1 MIRVAI
7 ADDHKIVVD
16 GLVRMLQDEA
26 DIALTGTASDGGQLI
41 ALLQNAS
48 CNVVLLD
55 IDMPG
60 MNGIQ
65 ACAHIRTNMPDTE
78 VVALTM
84 MTEPSIIRKMLEAGA
99 NGYLLKNTGK
109 DELIRCIRTVRNGGS
124 YYSQPVKEAILKSQE
139 FRDDSDSNP
148 YPSLSRREKQI
159 TRLIIDERTTQEIA
173 DELGIAFGTVETH
186 RRNIMQKL
194 GVRNVVGLVRL
205 VLQYDLLGE

>member
-7 ADDHKIVVD
+7 ADDHNIVVD
-16 GLVRMLQDEA
+16 GLVRMLQDEP
-26 DIALTGTASDGGQLI
+26 DIELAGTASDGGQLI
-41 ALLQNAS
+41 ALLQNAP
-48 CNVVLLD
+48 CDVVLLD

-84 MTEPSIIRKMLEAGA
+84 MTEPSVIRKMLEAGA

-109 DELIRCIRTVRNGGS
+109 DELIACIRNVCSGAS
-124 YYSQPVKEAILKSQE
+124 YYSQPVKEAILRSQE
-139 FRDDSDSNP
+139 VLEVSDTNP

-159 TRLIIDERTTQEIA
+159 TKLIMDERTTQEID

-194 GVRNVVGLVRL
+194 GVRNVVGLVRV
-205 VLQYDLLGE
+205 VLEYDLLR